1 MNPRFLAFHS
11 FPNHRVPVCPS
22 LDVLIAGRSR
32 ARSRACSRVSCA
44 RACVCVLHLQLAA
57 AIRGPQSVKPLRALA
72 MIAAVPALLVS
83 LVTRSNTHGEGLI
96 GGASADPTSINA
108 ASDCDGEVSYNGI
121 CTPASFPP
129 RQNYSRAVPH
139 PPYLDNPPALID
151 ITVGRQLFVDS
162 FLIANSSG
170 TVQQE
175 FHAAK
180 YHDENPVL
188 KPDQPWEGTF
198 AMPFSGGAWWED
210 KEDRLALWYR
220 CGGGY
225 ASQSEG
231 ESSSSDHSGPT
242 TTGTCLAYS
251 SDGVHFSKPLQ
262 DVVPNTNFVRQV
274 AFDGNTVWLDRSER
288 NASRRYKMADVDAAQ
303 SYAHYTL
310 LASPDGVRLVLHL
323 SLHLCSP
330 MCSYLLI
337 YVRGFGSHAGPGV
350 VTRCIGRPSLIARKA
365 PSAIVRVCFTTLSVK
380 SGFFRSRRISTLVLD
395 APVGTGRAHH
405 CSLTRVG
412 SKTVQAVR
420 GMHRAMCTRG
430 RGQM

>member
-1 MNPRFLAFHS
+1 MDQRKDQWCAFAGVERAVDARKAWQNFGRWPTGRPGGAARPRPAG
-11 FPNHRVPVCPS
+11 
-22 LDVLIAGRSR
+22 LIAGSP
-32 ARSRACSRVSCA
+32 ARSSTASIAPCHGFKPRA
-44 RACVCVLHLQLAA
+44 
-57 AIRGPQSVKPLRALA
+57 I
-72 MIAAVPALLVS
+72 MMAAVPTLLVS
-83 LVTRSNTHGEGLI
+83 LVARSNAQGEGII
-96 GGASADPTSINA
+96 GGASAHDPATSILLA
-108 ASDCDGEVSYNGI
+108 TGDCDGEVSYNGI

-139 PPYLDNPPALID
+139 PPYLDNPPALIN

-162 FLIANSSG
+162 FLIANTSG
-170 TVQQE
+170 TQQQ

-180 YHDENPVL
+180 YHEENPVL

-225 ASQSEG
+225 ASQQSEG
-231 ESSSSDHSGPT
+231 ESSSTGRSGPT
-242 TTGTCLAYS
+242 TTGTCVAYS

-274 AFDGNTVWLDRSER
+274 AFDGNTVWLDRGER

-323 SLHLCSP
+323 SFHLCS
-330 MCSYLLI
+330 
-337 YVRGFGSHAGPGV
+337 RF
-350 VTRCIGRPSLIARKA
+350 
-365 PSAIVRVCFTTLSVK
+365 
-380 SGFFRSRRISTLVLD
+380 
-395 APVGTGRAHH
+395 
-405 CSLTRVG
+405 
-412 SKTVQAVR
+412 
-420 GMHRAMCTRG
+420 
-430 RGQM
+430 